1 MSSIAT
7 EIQQSTQATSFPPE
21 TSETTTHSSAPNT
34 HQNTQLFQPHYFFFY
49 GSLGD
54 PSVLTKVLKRQDPP
68 ALRPAMIMEHGMKIW
83 GEFPALLDGCP
94 EKPIYG
100 VAYKVRSQAEENR
113 LAEYETDMYRKK
125 GCIIEFRD
133 GSKVPGVTFVWN
145 ADPGMLKEEGFDM
158 KDWLLEQQK
167 SRGEGEVGI

>member
-1 MSSIAT
+1 MSSAAT
-7 EIQQSTQATSFPPE
+7 NTQQQPTPFPSA
-21 TSETTTHSSAPNT
+21 TSETSDRSAPNT
-34 HQNTQLFQPHYFFFY
+34 QHDPQLFQPHYFFFY
-49 GSLGD
+49 GSLCD
-54 PSVLTKVLKRQDPP
+54 PSSLAKVLNRQDKPP
-68 ALRPAMIMEHGMKIW
+68 TRPGMIMEHGMRMW

-100 VAYKVRSQAEENR
+100 VGYKVRSPEEENR

-125 GCIIEFRD
+125 GCVIEFRD

-145 ADPGMLKEEGFDM
+145 ADPWLLKEEGFDM
-158 KDWLLEQQK
+158 KDWLLEQTE